1 MQINAYQL
9 QTFTKDGAG
18 GNEAGVVL
26 GADGLTETMMKQIAA
41 QLGFSET
48 AFVLQSDHADCKVRF
63 FTPNEEVD
71 FCGHATVGT
80 FFTFS
85 RQGLLQPGK
94 YSQETKAGVFAVEV
108 TADLTIMMN
117 QPLPRFYE
125 TIDPQAIAASLKIA
139 VADLAADLP
148 VQAVSTGLKDIL
160 VPVKN
165 LDVLR
170 SIAPDFEKVA
180 AISRQYQAIGYHVFT
195 LETLHGS
202 TAHCRNF
209 APLYGIPE
217 ESATGTSNG
226 ALACFLYQYGRI
238 DPNQARNIII
248 EQGYSMQKPS
258 EILAALSIA
267 NGTIAEVK
275 VGGKAANLTLS
286 AVEI

>member
-1 MQINAYQL
+1 MKINAYQL
-9 QTFTKDGAG
+9 QTFTKDGTG

-48 AFVLQSDHADCKVRF
+48 AFVLPSDPADYKVRF

-80 FFTFS
+80 FFTLC
-85 RQGLLQPGK
+85 RQGMLQPGK
-94 YSQETKAGVFAVEV
+94 YAQETKAGVFGVEV
-108 TADLTIMMN
+108 TGDLTIMMN
-117 QPLPRFYE
+117 QPLPHFYE
-125 TIDPQAIAASLKIA
+125 TIDPEVIAASLQIA

-160 VPVKN
+160 IPVKN
-165 LDVLR
+165 LDTLR
-170 SIAPDFEKVA
+170 SIAPDFENIT

-267 NGTIAEVK
+267 NGTITEVK